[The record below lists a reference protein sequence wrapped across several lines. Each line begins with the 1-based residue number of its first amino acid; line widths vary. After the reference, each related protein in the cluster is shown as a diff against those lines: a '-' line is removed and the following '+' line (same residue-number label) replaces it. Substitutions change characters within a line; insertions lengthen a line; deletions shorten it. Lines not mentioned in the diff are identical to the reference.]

1 LKQYIQEKKLTVR
14 VATLL
19 LAQLLEGIAHINMN
33 GIAHRSVWPGSSQSL
48 VAEEYTVH
56 NNV

>member
-1 LKQYIQEKKLTVR
+1 LKQYIREKKLTVR

-33 GIAHRSVWPGSSQSL
+33 GIAHRSVWPGSSQSI
-48 VAEEYTVH
+48 VTEEYTIH
-56 NNV
+56 NV